1 MCLILRMLATNRI
14 VDVTITLKPSW
25 LRRAHNAPYR
35 FSFAVKEHSIRQ
47 SSTDSVTYIRMYRS
61 IRFDILWCGRL
72 VYRLDKLTL
81 DKIYLNDRKSL
92 MLQCLSRIFYLYNAI
107 FARISR
113 HSDVVP
119 NQNDK
124 ETVWWSWVGPEVKK
138 PRLFHVG
145 LFEPQSRRVLSASL
159 CTVEVEP
166 IIRSSLK
173 YI

>member
-72 VYRLDKLTL
+72 VYRLEKLTL

-92 MLQCLSRIFYLYNAI
+92 MFQCFQESFIYTMQYLHAYLDTRMWFPIKMIRRPCGGPELVLRWKNLVYFMWGCSSLSRIGFFQLHC
-107 FARISR
+107 AR
-113 HSDVVP
+113 
-119 NQNDK
+119 
-124 ETVWWSWVGPEVKK
+124 W
-138 PRLFHVG
+138 RLN
-145 LFEPQSRRVLSASL
+145 P
-159 CTVEVEP
+159 
-166 IIRSSLK
+166 
-173 YI
+173 